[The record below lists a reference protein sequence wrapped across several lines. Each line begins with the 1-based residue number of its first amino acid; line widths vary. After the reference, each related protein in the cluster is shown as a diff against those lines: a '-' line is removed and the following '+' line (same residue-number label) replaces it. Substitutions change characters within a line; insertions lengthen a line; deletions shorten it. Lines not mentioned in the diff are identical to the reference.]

1 MSNGIINTIHDNAV
15 SVHGAKIT
23 DPECN
28 FADDSVDAM
37 EIGLDM
43 VRALGDAT
51 GIPIDTDVV
60 NPAATALNRIRAG
73 EDDFIDS
80 HDFATIIWESFFSL
94 ALDGRTATGQDSA
107 TDMIGRTVRVGDVL
121 AYSRA
126 DIDGTSSIELGL
138 VTSLHSND
146 LVSDVATMFYGEH
159 GQDIGAPRG
168 GMTTLVSESLLARK
182 NG

>member
-1 MSNGIINTIHDNAV
+1 MSNGIINTIHDHAV
-15 SVHGAKIT
+15 SVHGTRIT
-23 DPECN
+23 DPERN
-28 FADDSVDAM
+28 FADDSADAM

-43 VRALGDAT
+43 MWALGNAT
-51 GIPIDTDVV
+51 GIPIDTDAV

-73 EDDFIDS
+73 EGDFIDS

-121 AYSRA
+121 AYSWA

-138 VTSLHSND
+138 VSKLHSNEYA
-146 LVSDVATMFYGEH
+146 SGIATLTYGEH
-159 GQDIGAPRG
+159 GSVLHGTGLTERVG
-168 GMTTLVSESLLARK
+168 ESLLVRR
-182 NG
+182 

>member
-1 MSNGIINTIHDNAV
+1 MSNGIINTIHDHAV
-15 SVHGAKIT
+15 SVHGTKIT
-23 DPECN
+23 DPERN

-51 GIPIDTDVV
+51 GIPIDADAV

-73 EDDFIDS
+73 EVDFIDS

-107 TDMIGRTVRVGDVL
+107 TDMIGRTVRVGDVI
-121 AYSRA
+121 AYSWA

-138 VTSLHSND
+138 VSKLHSNEYA
-146 LVSDVATMFYGEH
+146 SGIATLTYGEH
-159 GQDIGAPRG
+159 GSVLHGTGLTERVG
-168 GMTTLVSESLLARK
+168 ESLLVRR
-182 NG
+182 